1 MATALPRLSSFNA
14 PSPAHVSRHSEF
26 KMTHANRQY
35 WAHEP
40 SVGAAVRSARY
51 IGWRFELAILTC
63 TMVLGA
69 VLLAI
74 WPH

>member
-1 MATALPRLSSFNA
+1 MPL
-14 PSPAHVSRHSEF
+14 SPAHVSRHSEF
-26 KMTHANRQY
+26 KMTHEDRQI

-63 TMVLGA
+63 TTVLGA